1 MTQQELN
8 LDDAVGVTLFGVGG
22 AGGNAVARLFR
33 EPAHGMKIMCAN
45 TDVQALRAA
54 PSASQIQLGRSLT
67 GGLGAGARSEVGRAA
82 AQEALPEIIAALEG
96 TSLCFVAAG
105 FGGGT
110 GTGAAP
116 VIARAARERGILT
129 IGIAT
134 KPFAFEGKRRAR
146 SAATGVAE
154 FEESVDALVVVCNEH
169 LLRVAGPDTTFRG
182 ALHLSDSIVCESATD
197 FAALVTGS
205 ALKRLTLA
213 DIRQTLTSGGRA
225 VIGYGERCSGRDRAL
240 RAADSALRNPLL
252 EDAPRGA
259 QRLLVTIAGGADIG
273 LFEIEEAIGY
283 LRENVHPGAELVWGS
298 AIDPALDGQMRIGI
312 TAAGLPPRDS
322 FQEASALVLRAVAS
336 PALVA
341 APGTQPVA
349 EAPAEPVAAPVLV
362 AQVAN
367 EPVAKAVP
375 VGRPVIAQSALAARI
390 KLPVREEKVTAP
402 AAVATIAPEPAEPII
417 VDRAGD
423 RDVLILNST
432 YSLELDIVAEKPIGR
447 GPIRSRRNS
456 SLVDR
461 IYFAT
466 RELKRS
472 WHRQPRVPLLPAPP
486 ARVIRVTRGLPQQRA
501 S

>member
-146 SAATGVAE
+146 SAAAGVAE

-182 ALHLSDSIVCESATD
+182 ALHLSDSIVCDSATD
-197 FAALVTGS
+197 FAALVAGP

-213 DIRQTLTSGGRA
+213 DIRSTLTSGGRA

-273 LFEIEEAIGY
+273 LFEIEEAVGY

-298 AIDPALDGQMRIGI
+298 VIDPALAGQMRIGI

-322 FQEASALVLRAVAS
+322 FQEAPTPVVRAVVAAPAPQPVVAAS
-336 PALVA
+336 AELAPEPVPAIEPEAKPALVA
-341 APGTQPVA
+341 
-349 EAPAEPVAAPVLV
+349 
-362 AQVAN
+362 
-367 EPVAKAVP
+367 
-375 VGRPVIAQSALAARI
+375 RPVIARPAPAARI
-390 KLPVREEKVTAP
+390 QLPFREGKLEAPV
-402 AAVATIAPEPAEPII
+402 AVAAMAPKPAESII
-417 VDRAGD
+417 VDRPGE

-432 YSLELDIVAEKPIGR
+432 YSLDLDIVAEKPIGR

-486 ARVIRVTRGLPQQRA
+486 ARVIRVTRGLPQQLA
-501 S
+501 G